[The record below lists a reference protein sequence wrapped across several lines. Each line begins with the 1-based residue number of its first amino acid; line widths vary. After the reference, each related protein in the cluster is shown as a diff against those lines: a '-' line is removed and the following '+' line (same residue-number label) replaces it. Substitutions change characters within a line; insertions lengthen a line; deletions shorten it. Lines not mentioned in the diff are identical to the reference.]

1 MAFPPPG
8 RSTLP
13 PSLVSTA
20 DIYIHVCVCTY
31 TYICICIWMCVY
43 IYIYM
48 SQNHRTTALSEVGRD
63 LWVHQ
68 VQPLLKHGYPYQG
81 EQHHQVTLGG
91 DPTDSGQ
98 TVPQLSHQRSTEVLL
113 VLRGNLL
120 CFSLCP
126 QPLVRSPKGEEVV
139 CGSSPSRR
147 QLIYGF
153 GSIF

>member
-1 MAFPPPG
+1 
-8 RSTLP
+8 
-13 PSLVSTA
+13 
-20 DIYIHVCVCTY
+20 
-31 TYICICIWMCVY
+31 MCVY
-43 IYIYM
+43 IYIYI